1 MNRPA
6 VRAVAHR
13 PVRQPSLTEWVQGLP
28 GLSGRARRLLLE
40 GDTERRYA
48 GRTAADSGYRMTMAL
63 AVAVSQP
70 GREWTLAQWWEAL
83 VLRPT
88 AGGAWARSL
97 RSRKGERYAEG
108 KLAGMLDKARAFVG
122 TSGTSGTIVC
132 RADAMLAI
140 ARLRAAVEAVVWP
153 GPGGGT
159 DLKNLTARL
168 QLAEQAGGLEHEVS
182 VRQLAELMGCARST
196 VEASNARLRTA
207 RWLLLV
213 TAGTGEHS
221 STWSLR
227 IPPTESEDQESC
239 ARPGH
244 RPAPGERG
252 AEGVPDVHTG
262 LEVSTRALGAV
273 MVADACHHY
282 AHGTSGARILAA
294 LDPLDGAD
302 IAHLAAATGL
312 HRTTV
317 RRRVDKLVQDGLAEE
332 TDGLVYLP
340 RHLAADEGLRPDL
353 DQLEHVALA
362 RGTAGLG
369 DRRRKRH
376 SDQRRSNRHWLTAR
390 TQHAVER
397 RRSAR
402 PPLRLVPEGVVDES
416 TGELRD
422 TAWRGWIIDDPYRPT
437 WPDDG
442 SPEAVCG

>member
-1 MNRPA
+1 MNRP

-13 PVRQPSLTEWVQGLP
+13 PLRRPPLTAWVEELP

-122 TSGTSGTIVC
+122 TSGAIAC
-132 RADAMLAI
+132 RADAMVAI

-168 QLAEQAGGLEHEVS
+168 QLAEQAGGIEHEVS

-196 VEASNARLRTA
+196 VEASNARLRAA
-207 RWLLLV
+207 RWLVLV
-213 TAGTGEHS
+213 AAGTGEHS

-227 IPPTESEDQESC
+227 IPPTEPEDQESC

-244 RPAPGERG
+244 RPASGERG
-252 AEGVPDVHTG
+252 AGGVPAVHTG
-262 LEVSTRALGAV
+262 PEVSTRALGAV
-273 MVADACHHY
+273 MGSDACHHY

-302 IAHLAAATGL
+302 VAHLAAATGL

-317 RRRVDKLVQDGLAEE
+317 RRRVDKLVEDGLAEE
-332 TDGLVYLP
+332 ADGLVYLP
-340 RHLAADEGLRPDL
+340 RHLAADEGLRPDP
-353 DQLEHVALA
+353 DQLEQIALA

-369 DRRRKRH
+369 ERRRKRH
-376 SDQRRSNRHWLTAR
+376 GDQRSFYRQWLTAR
-390 TQHAVER
+390 TQRAVER
-397 RRSAR
+397 HRSAR
-402 PPLRLVPEGVVDES
+402 PRLRLVPEGVVDES

-422 TAWRGWIIDDPYRPT
+422 TAWRGWNIDDPYRPT

>member
-1 MNRPA
+1 MSSP
-6 VRAVAHR
+6 VRTVAHR
-13 PVRQPSLTEWVQGLP
+13 PARRPSLTEWVQGLP

-40 GDTERRYA
+40 GDTERRYE
-48 GRTAADSGYRMTMAL
+48 GRTAADSGYRLTMAL

-70 GREWTLAQWWEAL
+70 GWEWTFAQWWEAL

-97 RSRKGERYAEG
+97 RSRKGEQYAEG

-122 TSGTSGTIVC
+122 TSGAIVC
-132 RADAMLAI
+132 RADAMVAI

-196 VEASNARLRTA
+196 VEASNARLRA
-207 RWLLLV
+207 AGWLSLV
-213 TAGTGEHS
+213 TAGIGERS

-227 IPPTESEDQESC
+227 IPDEAEEPG

-252 AEGVPDVHTG
+252 AKGVPDVHTG
-262 LEVSTRALGAV
+262 QEVSTRALGTV
-273 MVADACHHY
+273 MGTDACHHY

-294 LDPLDGAD
+294 LDPLDGVEVAQ
-302 IAHLAAATGL
+302 LAAVTGL

-317 RRRVDKLVQDGLAEE
+317 RRRLDKLVEDGLAEE
-332 TDGLVYLP
+332 ADGLVYLP
-340 RHLAADEGLRPDL
+340 RHLAGDGGLRPDP
-353 DQLEHVALA
+353 DQLQRVALE

-369 DRRRKRH
+369 ERRRKRH
-376 SDQRRSNRHWLTAR
+376 GDQRRYYREWLTAR
-390 TQHAVER
+390 AQRIVER
-397 RRSAR
+397 RQPGRAR
-402 PPLRLVPEGVVDES
+402 LRLVPEGVVDER

-422 TAWRGWIIDDPYRPT
+422 PAWQGWIVDDPYRPT
-437 WPDDG
+437 WPDDV
-442 SPEAVCG
+442 SPEAMCG

>member
-1 MNRPA
+1 M
-6 VRAVAHR
+6 
-13 PVRQPSLTEWVQGLP
+13 TEWVQGLP
-28 GLSGRARRLLLE
+28 GLSGRARQLLLE
-40 GDTERRYA
+40 GDTDGRYA
-48 GRTAADSGYRMTMAL
+48 GRTPADSGYRLTMAL

-108 KLAGMLDKARAFVG
+108 KLASMLDKARAFVG
-122 TSGTSGTIVC
+122 TSGTIMC
-132 RADAMLAI
+132 RADAMVAI

-153 GPGGGT
+153 GPRGGT

-168 QLAEQAGGLEHEVS
+168 LLAEQAGGLEHEVS

-196 VEASNARLRTA
+196 VEASNARLRAA

-213 TAGTGEHS
+213 AAGTGEHS

-227 IPPTESEDQESC
+227 IPPAESKEQESC

-244 RPAPGERG
+244 RPAFGERG
-252 AEGVPDVHTG
+252 AEGVPDMHTG
-262 LEVSTRALGAV
+262 VEVSTRALGAV
-273 MVADACHHY
+273 MSTDACHHY

-294 LDPLDGAD
+294 LDPFDGAD
-302 IAHLAAATGL
+302 VAHLAAATGL

-317 RRRVDKLVQDGLAEE
+317 RRRVDKLVEDGLAEE
-332 TDGLVYLP
+332 ADGLVYLP
-340 RHLAADEGLRPDL
+340 RHLASDDALCPDP
-353 DQLEHVALA
+353 DQLEHVALT

-369 DRRRKRH
+369 ERRRKRH
-376 SDQRRSNRHWLTAR
+376 GDQRRFYRQWLTER
-390 TQHAVER
+390 TQRAFER
-397 RRSAR
+397 RQSSR
-402 PPLRLVPEGVVDES
+402 PRLRLVPEGIVDES

-422 TAWRGWIIDDPYRPT
+422 TSWRGWIIDDPYRPT
-437 WPDDG
+437 WPDNG
-442 SPEAVCG
+442 SPQAVCG

>member
-1 MNRPA
+1 MNRP
-6 VRAVAHR
+6 VRAFANR
-13 PVRQPSLTEWVQGLP
+13 PVRRPSLTEWVQGLP

-40 GDTERRYA
+40 GDTDGRYA
-48 GRTAADSGYRMTMAL
+48 GRTPADSGYRLTMAL

-122 TSGTSGTIVC
+122 TSGTIVC
-132 RADAMLAI
+132 RADAMVAI

-168 QLAEQAGGLEHEVS
+168 LLAEQAGGLGHEVS

-196 VEASNARLRTA
+196 VEASNGRLRAA
-207 RWLLLV
+207 RWLVLV
-213 TAGTGEHS
+213 AAGTGEHS

-227 IPPTESEDQESC
+227 IPPAESEDQDSC

-244 RPAPGERG
+244 RPASGERG
-252 AEGVPDVHTG
+252 AEGVPEMHTG
-262 LEVSTRALGAV
+262 VEVSTRALGTV
-273 MVADACHHY
+273 MSTDACHHY

-302 IAHLAAATGL
+302 VERLAAATGL

-317 RRRVDKLVQDGLAEE
+317 RRRVDKLVEDGLAEE
-332 TDGLVYLP
+332 ADGLVYLP
-340 RHLAADEGLRPDL
+340 SRLAGDEGLRPDPDQL
-353 DQLEHVALA
+353 DQVALA

-369 DRRRKRH
+369 ERRRKRH
-376 SDQRRSNRHWLTAR
+376 RDQRRFYRQWLSER
-390 TQHAVER
+390 TQRAGER
-397 RRSAR
+397 CRYAR
-402 PPLRLVPEGVVDES
+402 PRLRLVPEGVVDES

-442 SPEAVCG
+442 SPQAVCG

>member
-1 MNRPA
+1 MNRP
-6 VRAVAHR
+6 VRVLAQR
-13 PVRQPSLTEWVQGLP
+13 PSRRPSLTEWVEGLP

-48 GRTAADSGYRMTMAL
+48 GRTSADSGYRLTMAL

-70 GREWTLAQWWEAL
+70 GREWTFAQWWQAL

-122 TSGTSGTIVC
+122 TSGAIVC
-132 RADAMLAI
+132 RADAMVAI
-140 ARLRAAVEAVVWP
+140 ARVRAAVEAVVWP

-196 VEASNARLRTA
+196 VEASNTRLRA
-207 RWLLLV
+207 AGWLSLV
-213 TAGTGEHS
+213 TAGTGERS
-221 STWSLR
+221 STWSPR
-227 IPPTESEDQESC
+227 IPQEADEPC

-244 RPAPGERG
+244 RPAPEERG
-252 AEGVPDVHTG
+252 AEGVPDVQTG
-262 LEVSTRALGAV
+262 REVSTRALGTV
-273 MVADACHHY
+273 MGTDACHHY

-294 LDPLDGAD
+294 LHPLDGLD
-302 IAHLAAATGL
+302 IAHLAAVTGL

-317 RRRVDKLVQDGLAEE
+317 RRRVDKLVEDGLAEE
-332 TDGLVYLP
+332 ADGLVYLP
-340 RHLAADEGLRPDL
+340 RHLAGDEGLHPNP
-353 DQLEHVALA
+353 DQLRQVALD

-369 DRRRKRH
+369 ERRRKRH
-376 SDQRRSNRHWLTAR
+376 SDQRRYYREWLTAR
-390 TQHAVER
+390 AQRAAKR
-397 RRSAR
+397 RQPGRAR
-402 PPLRLVPEGVVDES
+402 LRLVPEGVVDQN

-422 TAWRGWIIDDPYRPT
+422 PAWQGWIVDDPYRPT
-437 WPDDG
+437 WPTPPWPGDT

>member
-1 MNRPA
+1 MNRP
-6 VRAVAHR
+6 VRATVAQR
-13 PVRQPSLTEWVQGLP
+13 PVRRPSLTEWVQGLP

-40 GDTERRYA
+40 GDTEARYA
-48 GRTAADSGYRMTMAL
+48 GRTAADSGYRLTMAL

-97 RSRKGERYAEG
+97 RSRKGERYAES
-108 KLAGMLDKARAFVG
+108 KLAGMLDKARGFV
-122 TSGTSGTIVC
+122 GTSGTIVC
-132 RADAMLAI
+132 RADAIVAI

-168 QLAEQAGGLEHEVS
+168 QLAEQAGGIEHEVS

-196 VEASNARLRTA
+196 VEASNARLRA
-207 RWLLLV
+207 SGWLVLV
-213 TAGTGEHS
+213 TAGIGEHS
-221 STWSLR
+221 SAWSLR
-227 IPPTESEDQESC
+227 IPPAGPEDQKSC

-244 RPAPGERG
+244 RPASGERG
-252 AEGVPDVHTG
+252 AEGDPGAHTER
-262 LEVSTRALGAV
+262 EVSTRALGSV
-273 MVADACHHY
+273 MGTDACHHY

-302 IAHLAAATGL
+302 VAHLAAATGL

-317 RRRVDKLVQDGLAEE
+317 RRRVDKLVEDGLAEE
-332 TDGLVYLP
+332 ADGLVYLP
-340 RHLAADEGLRPDL
+340 RHLAGGEGLRPDP
-353 DQLEHVALA
+353 DQLEHVALT
-362 RGTAGLG
+362 RGTADLG
-369 DRRRKRH
+369 ERRRKRH
-376 SDQRRSNRHWLTAR
+376 GDQRRRYRQWLTER
-390 TQHAVER
+390 TQYAVEQR
-397 RRSAR
+397 RPAR
-402 PPLRLVPEGVVDES
+402 PRLRLVPEGVVDES

-442 SPEAVCG
+442 SPEAVCE